1 MARRKTVMVEVAET
15 IPLPPPVLA
24 STVTQ
29 YDDEIFPSVL
39 PIVPVFDRF
48 MHSEWAIRIPVFGS
62 AFLVLTALIAI
73 SL

>member
-1 MARRKTVMVEVAET
+1 MARRKTVTIEVADL
-15 IPLPPPVLA
+15 LPPPIPA

-39 PIVPVFDRF
+39 PIDPPLDRF
-48 MHSEWAIRIPVFGS
+48 MNSIWAVRLPVLGT
-62 AFLVLTALIAI
+62 ALLVLTAIIAV

>member
-1 MARRKTVMVEVAET
+1 MPRRKTVT
-15 IPLPPPVLA
+15 IDITDILPPPVPA

-39 PIVPVFDRF
+39 PIDPPLDRF
-48 MHSEWAIRIPVFGS
+48 LNSIWAVRLPVLGT
-62 AFLVLTALIAI
+62 ALLVLTALIAV